1 MEQEVYQKIKASFDE
16 ISKENQELKNK
27 ISTLKEEKK
36 ELNELITDL
45 IRQIDIE
52 KVDVFALRENLIKEY
67 FSADEINS
75 LLLQIDKINSFLL
88 EQKEKG
94 FIQTTQKKMAKTTD
108 NFQKIKVFKDFLKEI
123 KDKKFSCSY
132 EFEFIE
138 NADMDLLNKEIDF
151 LIEKMNNLTVLKK
164 EFSVDFLNGS
174 AQIKDFL
181 ARLSKLL

>member
-16 ISKENQELKNK
+16 ISKENQQLKSK
-27 ISTLKEEKK
+27 ISSLKQEKK
-36 ELNELITDL
+36 ELNELVTDL

-67 FSADEINS
+67 FSADEISS
-75 LLLQIDKINSFLL
+75 LYLQIDKINHFLL
-88 EQKEKG
+88 EQKEKD
-94 FIQTTQKKMAKTTD
+94 FIHSTQKKIAKTTD

-123 KDKKFSCSY
+123 KNKKFSCRH

-151 LIEKMNNLTVLKK
+151 LIEKINNLAILKK
-164 EFSVDFLNGS
+164 EFSVDSMNGS
-174 AQIKDFL
+174 TQIKDFL
-181 ARLSKLL
+181 GRLSKLL